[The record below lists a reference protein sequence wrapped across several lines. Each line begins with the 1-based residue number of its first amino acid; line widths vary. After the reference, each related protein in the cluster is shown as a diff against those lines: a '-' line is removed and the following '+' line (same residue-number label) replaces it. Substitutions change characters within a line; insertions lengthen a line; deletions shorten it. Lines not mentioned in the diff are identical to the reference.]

1 LANLKFLDF
10 NFFAG
15 QIDAMEQSASPPPPP
30 SIPQP
35 PRGNWWQRNWKWFV
49 PTGCLTLIVMAVLFV
64 GCIVF
69 LVFSVM
75 KSSDAYKLAVAR
87 AKSDQRVVAALG
99 TPIREGMFSSGR
111 TKVNGPSGEA
121 DIAIPIS
128 GPKGKATIQAVAT
141 KSEGTWSFS
150 KLNVNIDGFGETIDL
165 NETES
170 ASKEEEP
177 AKKKDATHANVH
189 IQSITLARERGDQL
203 KPVKNF
209 KRADNPEHVVV
220 TLSEGN
226 SGAHVKTVWTNL
238 NAGGATNQKLWEKE
252 LILDMPNPRA
262 DFSLSNTNSKKFP
275 AGDYKIDI
283 YVNDALVDTVH
294 YKVQ

>member
-1 LANLKFLDF
+1 
-10 NFFAG
+10 
-15 QIDAMEQSASPPPPP
+15 
-30 SIPQP
+30 
-35 PRGNWWQRNWKWFV
+35 
-49 PTGCLTLIVMAVLFV
+49 MAVLFV

-75 KSSDAYKLAVAR
+75 KSSDVYKIGVAR

-99 TPIREGMFSSGR
+99 TPISEGMFASGK
-111 TKVNGPSGEA
+111 TNVNGTSGEA

-128 GPKGKATIQAVAT
+128 GPKGKATIYAVAT
-141 KSEGTWSFS
+141 KSEDTWVFS
-150 KLNVNIDGFGETIDL
+150 KLDVQVEGSGETIDL
-165 NETES
+165 NQPPASS
-170 ASKEEEP
+170 AEEP
-177 AKKKDATHANVH
+177 ATKKSAARANVRVES
-189 IQSITLARERGDQL
+189 IQLAREEGDQL
-203 KPVKNF
+203 RPVKNF

-238 NAGGATNQKLWEKE
+238 KAGSASNQKFWEKE

-275 AGDYKIDI
+275 AGDYKIDV
-283 YVNDALVDTVH
+283 YLNDALIDTVH

>member
-1 LANLKFLDF
+1 
-10 NFFAG
+10 
-15 QIDAMEQSASPPPPP
+15 M
-30 SIPQP
+30 
-35 PRGNWWQRNWKWFV
+35 
-49 PTGCLTLIVMAVLFV
+49 LIAMAVVFV
-64 GCIVF
+64 ACIVF

-75 KSSDAYKLAVAR
+75 KSSDAYKIAVAR
-87 AKSDQRVVAALG
+87 ATSDQRVVAALG
-99 TPIREGMFSSGR
+99 TPISEGMFASGK
-111 TKVNGPSGEA
+111 TNVNGPSGEA
-121 DIAIPIS
+121 DIGIPIS
-128 GPKGKATIQAVAT
+128 GPKGKATIYAVAT

-150 KLNVNIDGFGETIDL
+150 KLNVKIDGTGETIDL

-177 AKKKDATHANVH
+177 AKKKGGTHAKVH
-189 IQSITLARERGDQL
+189 IESITLARENGDQL

-209 KRADNPEHVVV
+209 KRADNPEHIVV

-226 SGAHVKTVWTNL
+226 SGAHVKTIWTNL
-238 NAGGATNQKLWEKE
+238 NAGGATDQKLWEKE

-283 YVNDALVDTVH
+283 YLNDELVDTVR